1 MNPVCFAA
9 RTRIPNLEPGEQ
21 LTGRL
26 GRHAESCLRCQAE
39 GVRYRSLHR
48 GLRHL
53 SGEVI
58 VAPEQIC
65 EAVLH
70 RIGAE
75 AVPSDGRSRRS
86 RIRAAIAMAAAS
98 AAMVAT
104 AGTVA
109 ALGWWRFRVVT

>member
-48 GLRHL
+48 GLCHL